1 MPKEGAGFL
10 LLLLNNLLYGEP
22 SEGCLPFILLSQ
34 TEDCSKGKAKGD
46 GISAKIVFNAGVTKL
61 FVSEFFTRE
70 TSKER
75 KLIGFDKLSSLF
87 ISPDFFLDKLPHIQF
102 DHLFGSLLHNMF
114 RSSDLDHVLINA
126 DQFKSVADWF

>member
-1 MPKEGAGFL
+1 MPQEGAGFL

-46 GISAKIVFNAGVTKL
+46 GISAKMVFDPAVTKL

-75 KLIGFDKLSSLF
+75 KLIGFDLYQL
-87 ISPDFFLDKLPHIQF
+87 
-102 DHLFGSLLHNMF
+102 
-114 RSSDLDHVLINA
+114 
-126 DQFKSVADWF
+126 